1 MNEKIGS
8 KVIILKGGNKGSEM
22 WDVTPIPHWLNKK
35 FHIEKIWA

>member
-8 KVIILKGGNKGSEM
+8 KVTLLEGVNKGSVM

-35 FHIEKIWA
+35 FHMEKI